1 MNRAIPIA
9 VFVIIGLLAFLFLEN
24 SKQQEL
30 IYGLQQRLEEV
41 DYERRFKDNLKEE
54 VESRKKQQ
62 EFLLQRDY
70 EKQFEEK
77 VVNRLE
83 ELVELEKQDIIQLRE
98 SLDTAVSETGRQLRE
113 YAVSVDELKDQ
124 LKYYSDRGAQD
135 IKKLEGFVQEKL
147 SETGQLLSRRA
158 EEIDILRQEVE
169 KQSSSLNETIK
180 DYNEL
185 LDQVMALESRKPEPA
200 KGQQE

>member
-185 LDQVMALESRKPEPA
+185 LDQVMALESRQPEPA